1 MTLLSILAA
10 LLWEQYRPLRGP
22 LLFEDLFTRWSDWLA
37 RHLGAGARQHWLL
50 SWGLGALLPA
60 LGVLLVVGLLEHASV
75 VLAWAWNV
83 ALIYLATGF
92 KGITFACAATARA
105 IKEGDLPRARETL
118 AEWRGGLVDEL
129 GEENAT
135 ELSRDAIETLLR
147 QALTRLFGV
156 LFWFAVLGVFGA
168 VLYRLSHLC
177 LQRWRGEPDLAGV
190 LRRGLYFLDW
200 LPTRVAAIGFAIAGN
215 FEDAM
220 YGWRTQAADWPD
232 DNEGVLLAAAA
243 GALGVRLG
251 GLARVAGETLE
262 RPDLGGGEPAS
273 PEFMDGAVALI
284 WRVVLIWVAALGLI
298 WVGSL

>member
-10 LLWEQYRPLRGP
+10 LLWEQYRPLKGP

-37 RHLGAGARQHWLL
+37 LRLGAGDRPHWLL
-50 SWGLGALLPA
+50 AWGLGALLPA
-60 LGVLLVVGLLEHASV
+60 LGVWLVAHLLRQGDEVLL
-75 VLAWAWNV
+75 WAWNV

-105 IKEGDLPRARETL
+105 IKEGDLPRAREAL
-118 AEWRGGLVDEL
+118 AEWRGGPARGDGLEGPV
-129 GEENAT
+129 
-135 ELSRDAIETLLR
+135 ELSRDAIEALLR
-147 QALTRLFGV
+147 LALTRLFGV

-177 LQRWRGEPDLAGV
+177 RQRWGGDPELGDMLG
-190 LRRGLYFLDW
+190 RGLALLDW

-232 DNEGVLLAAAA
+232 NNEGVLLASAA

-251 GLARVAGETLE
+251 GPMQVAGEVLE

-273 PEFMDGAVALI
+273 PEFVDGAVALI
-284 WRVVLIWVAALGLI
+284 WRVVLIWVAVLALV

>member
-37 RHLGAGARQHWLL
+37 RNLGAGTRQHWLL
-50 SWGLGALLPA
+50 AWGLGALLPA
-60 LGVLLVVGLLEHASV
+60 LGVLLVGNLLNYASV
-75 VLAWAWNV
+75 ILAWAWNV

-92 KGITFACAATARA
+92 KGITFSCAATARA
-105 IKEGDLPRARETL
+105 IKEGDLARARETL
-118 AEWRGGLVDEL
+118 AEWRGVPLVADDQED
-129 GEENAT
+129 GEELA
-135 ELSRDAIETLLR
+135 RDAIEALLR
-147 QALTRLFGV
+147 LALTRLFGV

-168 VLYRLSHLC
+168 VLYRLSQLC
-177 LQRWRGEPDLAGV
+177 LRRWRGEPDLAGI
-190 LRRGLYFLDW
+190 LGRALYFMDW
-200 LPTRVAAIGFAIAGN
+200 LPTRVAALGFAIAGN

-232 DNEGVLLAAAA
+232 ANEGVLLASAA

-251 GLARVAGETLE
+251 GLARVAGEVVE
-262 RPDLGGGEPAS
+262 RPELGGGEPAS

-284 WRVVLIWVAALGLI
+284 WRVVLIWVAVLGLV